1 MTLEQLKAFL
11 ENVKADTSLE
21 EKLNSA
27 QSLDEVVSIAKEHGH
42 EFTVDKLNE
51 LNNGELEHIAGG
63 IKQDNN
69 GITGVSCIV
78 CIGNV

>member
-1 MTLEQLKAFL
+1 MSVEQLKAFL
-11 ENVKADTSLE
+11 AKAKSDTNLQ
-21 EKLNSA
+21 EKLNAA
-27 QSLDEVVSIAKEHGH
+27 QSSDEVVSIAKEHGH
-42 EFTVDKLNE
+42 EFTANKLNE

-63 IKQDNN
+63 VKQDNN

>member
-1 MTLEQLKAFL
+1 MSAEQLKAFL
-11 ENVKADTSLE
+11 EMVKTDPTLQ

-27 QSLDEVVSIAKEHGH
+27 QSPDEVVSIAKEHGH
-42 EFTVDKLNE
+42 NFTADKLNE

-63 IKQDNN
+63 DKQDNKN
-69 GITGVSCIV
+69 ITGVSCIV